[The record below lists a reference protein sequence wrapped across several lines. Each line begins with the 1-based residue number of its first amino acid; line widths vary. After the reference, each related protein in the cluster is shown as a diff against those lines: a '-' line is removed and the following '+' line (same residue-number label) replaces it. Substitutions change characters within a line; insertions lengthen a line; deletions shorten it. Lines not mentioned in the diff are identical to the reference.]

1 MSESSKL
8 KNGLA
13 IILSSPSGG
22 GKSSIAKALVAKDSN
37 LLLSVS
43 ATTRN
48 PRPGEIDGINYFFR
62 TREDFLKMIE
72 NDELL
77 EYSEVYNNLYG
88 IPKKF
93 VQDSL
98 NQGLGIIFDI
108 DWQGAE
114 KLKRLLK
121 NVLTIF
127 ILPPSLEELRKRIEA
142 RNQDFPKD
150 IDLRMELADSEI
162 KQAKNYDHVIINGNF
177 LDTVENIYQIIQSAS
192 KKTYES

>member
-177 LDTVENIYQIIQSAS
+177 IDTVENIYQIIQSAS